1 MSATA
6 TSHKV
11 EALAES
17 RSLLDDLIASVTTGN
32 GKQRQRI
39 LQRVADLFAA
49 GSRNYSRD
57 QIALFD
63 DVLQKLSADIEVEAR
78 ARLADQ
84 LAVRRSLSARWRSTM
99 RSRLPSR
106 YWPVRPS

>member
-1 MSATA
+1 MSAA
-6 TSHKV
+6 AMSEKA
-11 EALAES
+11 EALSES
-17 RSLLDDLIASVTTGN
+17 RSMLDDLINSVASSS
-32 GKQRQRI
+32 GKQRTRI

-84 LAVRRSLSARWRSTM
+84 LADIESAPPKLIRSLAFDDEIKVAE
-99 RSRLPSR
+99 
-106 YWPVRPS
+106 PV